1 MKVTRQQAE
10 EHRERIIEAAAE
22 RFRAR
27 GFDGVAIAEIME
39 AAGLTHGG
47 FYGHFESKD
56 DLLAQ
61 ACTNAFGEKTT
72 MWRRMFQRSAGERLS
87 VVAKRYLNAT
97 HQRDPAHGCPLPALA
112 AETAR
117 QPGPVR
123 RAFTTGFLAM
133 VDVLTTAAGR
143 SAPIDR
149 ERAIVAWSTLTGAM
163 LLARAVDDEKLAKE
177 VLAAAARSLEP
188 TVSPTDEESRDF

>member
-10 EHRERIIEAAAE
+10 EHRQQIVETAAQ

-27 GFDGVAIAEIME
+27 GYDGVAIAEIMA

-61 ACTNAFGEKTT
+61 ACECAFAEKAT
-72 MWRRMFQRSAGERLS
+72 MWRRIFQRSAGERLS
-87 VVAKRYLNAT
+87 VVAKRYLNEA
-97 HQRDPAHGCPLPALA
+97 HERDPGQGCPLPALA
-112 AETAR
+112 ADAAR
-117 QPGPVR
+117 QRGPVR
-123 RAFTTGFLAM
+123 RAFTKGFRALIE
-133 VDVLTTAAGR
+133 VLTHGVGR
-143 SAPIDR
+143 SATIER

-163 LLARAVDDEKLAKE
+163 MLARAVDDPQLAKE
-177 VLAAAARSLEP
+177 ILAAAAGSLERP
-188 TVSPTDEESRDF
+188 TT